1 MGSLV
6 IRREK
11 KKIEINQNV
20 ESLRLSNLGVK
31 EVVSEGESR
40 ESWIDGHH
48 KLNLRIQMFG
58 PLCGESIF

>member
-1 MGSLV
+1 MGSPV
-6 IRREK
+6 MRRE

-20 ESLRLSNLGVK
+20 ESLRLSNLDVK
-31 EVVSEGESR
+31 EVVSEGER
-40 ESWIDGHH
+40 RQSWIYGHH